1 MSNRVV
7 VIKILGVGDSSSD
20 DPVPFTTRGQA
31 KGLGTVVSLADQ
43 LSSEIQV
50 FGSLGSD
57 STTSFT
63 ILSTSATRE
72 LLMSRG
78 KKEVLDP
85 ADGNQPVRVMDYI
98 PPDPGTVTIPV
109 NNPALFTV
117 GGYYRIQNTVFKIT
131 SNSPTLQ
138 GDRVW
143 GCRAVPIAMME
154 QSPNSYIGSKVYDLN
169 NGNPLGGCE
178 QLPVVITT
186 QETDGSDIEV
196 IFRGYISKVS
206 NDTSAGQQNL
216 IKVDCSSMMAYLK
229 QAPFTPAWGDV
240 VARLRSDQSIGTVID
255 AEGAETI
262 STIYAQ
268 TAWKQKLYGQLY
280 DAGSP
285 VTGATVANL
294 WQLRQE
300 GLGGIASADV
310 TTNPGY
316 VTISSQYGINYAGT
330 VTARDNGYRM
340 FFNDGFYADGNTGP
354 ALSFS
359 VDLQSAP
366 REAGDTGNR
375 RRYYRNRVQNAQP
388 GIRGENCIEA
398 YSLGSLIVDII
409 MGTYNTDITMVSG
422 ARSVNEA
429 AWLPFEVASWTDIID
444 ASTLDALTSGV
455 NYPDVPQ
462 TSYEQNITLS
472 SVFSTVLPYQ
482 HTSVRT
488 VAEVLD
494 GILKKLAG
502 FMVYDQGKFY
512 FGSWAGKRQTPTLI
526 SDSALSDPSITLQF
540 ERGTCLMRVNA
551 TYCTD
556 MSEQEPTKFDVPF
569 QNVDLASS
577 GLGKTTT
584 VGHWQSYPYPPNSSE
599 WGLTKMV
606 ANAFGLVMRYS
617 QSAARVDVSLRDSV
631 VDLEVGQEVA
641 LSSQYLVNS
650 EGGMGISVLTGYVLK
665 AARSW
670 QTPTTAYTIMLPGY
684 LSPSAHVSVWSC
696 SGLVVDV
703 PGGDD
708 IEIDAN
714 AFTAPPIISSDGTP
728 ATDAAAF
735 KRTYD
740 LLGSWY
746 EVQLLDQYGT
756 LKWKGTLTGISG
768 NLLTLPGFD
777 AYAVPG
783 DIIVLDVAYQFNP
796 FDSIWDVF
804 QADAVGQVYGSTN
817 NARKWV
823 P

>member
-7 VIKILGVGDSSSD
+7 AIKILGVGDSSSD
-20 DPVPFTTRGQA
+20 DPVAFTTRGQN

-43 LSSEIQV
+43 LSSEIAV
-50 FGSLGSD
+50 FGTMGSD

-63 ILSTSATRE
+63 ILSTTATRA

-78 KKEVLDP
+78 KIEVLDP
-85 ADGNQPVRVMDYI
+85 AAGNQPVRVMGYI
-98 PPDPGTVTIPV
+98 LPDPGTVTIPV
-109 NNPALFTV
+109 DNPALFTV

-143 GCRAVPIAMME
+143 GCRAVPIAMMQ
-154 QSPNSYIGSKVYDLN
+154 QSPNSYLGSKVYDLN

-186 QETDGSDIEV
+186 EETDGSGVEV
-196 IFRGYISKVS
+196 IFRGYINKVS
-206 NDTSAGQQNL
+206 NDTSAGQPNL

-240 VARLRSDQSIGTVID
+240 TARLQEGVGTVYD
-255 AEGAETI
+255 ADGGNAM
-262 STIYAQ
+262 STVYAQ
-268 TAWKQKLYGQLY
+268 TVWASNLYGQLY

-285 VTGATVANL
+285 VTGATISNL

-300 GLGGIASADV
+300 GLGGIAAADV
-310 TTNPGY
+310 TANPGF
-316 VTISSQYGINYAGT
+316 VTISSEYSITYSGT

-354 ALSFS
+354 ALAIT
-359 VDLQSAP
+359 VDIQNAP
-366 REAGDTGNR
+366 RERGDTGNR
-375 RRYYRNRVQNAQP
+375 RRYYRQRVQNTQP
-388 GIRGENCIEA
+388 GIVGENCIEA
-398 YSLGSLIVDII
+398 TNLASLIIDII
-409 MGTYNTDITMVSG
+409 MGTYNTDLTMVSG
-422 ARSVNEA
+422 ARSVNES
-429 AWLPFEVASWTDIID
+429 AWLPFDVANWTDIID
-444 ASTLDALTSGV
+444 AASLNALTSGV

-462 TSYEQNITLS
+462 TSYEQSITLS

-482 HTSVRT
+482 HTSVKT
-488 VAEVLD
+488 VGDVLE

-526 SDSALSDPSITLQF
+526 NDADFSDPSIRLTF
-540 ERGTCLMRVNA
+540 ERGTSLMRVNA

-556 MSEQEPTKFDVPF
+556 MSDEKPVKFDVPF
-569 QNVDLASS
+569 QNPDLASS
-577 GLGKTTT
+577 GLGKTTM
-584 VGHWQSYPYPPNSSE
+584 VGHWQAYPYPPNYSA

-606 ANAFGLVMRYS
+606 ANAFGLLMRYS
-617 QSAARVDVSLRDSV
+617 QSAARIDLSLRDSQ
-631 VDLEVGQEVA
+631 VDLEIGQEVA
-641 LSSQYLVNS
+641 LSSQYVVNS
-650 EGGMGISVLTGYVLK
+650 EGQMGISVLTGYVLK
-665 AARSW
+665 AGRSW
-670 QTPTTAYTIMLPGY
+670 QTPTTAYTIILPGY
-684 LSPSAHVSVWSC
+684 LSPATYVSVWSC

-714 AFTAPPIISSDGTP
+714 AFTAPPIISSDGAP

-735 KRTYD
+735 KRTHD

-746 EVQLLDQYGT
+746 GVQLLDQYGT
-756 LKWKGTLTGISG
+756 LKHKGALTGITG
-768 NLLTLPGFD
+768 NFLELPGFD

-783 DIIVLDVAYQFNP
+783 DIIVLDTAVTFTP
-796 FDSIWDVF
+796 FDTIWDVF
-804 QADAVGQVYGSTN
+804 QADTSGQVVGLTS